1 MIRWPIF
8 GKSKKK
14 EESSPDSIS
23 NFLTDTDFLPT
34 EFHFSKEE
42 PWCTTES
49 RHEALSIIP
58 QEPNTT
64 NGYASQINGATAE
77 DLRLHEQHKN
87 DQVIPVLTEML
98 VPVDEAMGDGMD
110 LDLAELEEEIPLLN
124 EEVLNLDSLVEVDY
138 HSVLAQT
145 DVLLA
150 EALEHLDEQMAVP
163 ANTAKDE
170 DKTTLTINSTTEDGF
185 VFGEITNDAQTRA
198 AQAAALL
205 SEDMEQQLT
214 TLLDETINDVVTQV
228 LQQQLRIATINLKVQ
243 IRDELMRRLRARAS
257 LNQAPTVAIKQADTD
272 SNWPDRHT
280 D

>member
-8 GKSKKK
+8 GKSRKKD
-14 EESSPDSIS
+14 ESVPDSIS

-42 PWCTTES
+42 PWATTES

-58 QEPNTT
+58 QASTAG
-64 NGYASQINGATAE
+64 NGYASQVNGASLE
-77 DLRLHEQHKN
+77 DLRLHEQHQH

-98 VPVDEAMGDGMD
+98 VSVDEAMGDGMD

-138 HSVLAQT
+138 HSVLTQT
-145 DVLLA
+145 DALLA
-150 EALEHLDEQMAVP
+150 EALEHFDEQMAQSAQLADDV
-163 ANTAKDE
+163 E
-170 DKTTLTINSTTEDGF
+170 KTTLTINSTTDDGF
-185 VFGEITNDAQTRA
+185 IFGEITNDAQAQA
-198 AQAAALL
+198 AQTAALL
-205 SEDMEQQLT
+205 SADMEQQLT

-257 LNQAPTVAIKQADTD
+257 LNQTPTVAIQQTEADP
-272 SNWPDRHT
+272 NWRNHHAD
-280 D
+280 